1 MSLIKCDD
9 CGSDIS
15 DSSLF
20 CPHCGRPTH
29 LNKAYPHPG
38 EVPEAYTKLAEAVGS
53 KKDVSDASDVSDAT
67 DVDDDGAERARR
79 RNERLKVVLFLAVFV
94 VILGLVLWVYFF
106 MPRPEQEDELLEATE
121 EITVVEDSAS
131 AATPDT
137 APAAPAA
144 PAAPTTPKPGIIAPK
159 AAPAAAPA
167 PKAERAA
174 GEVTMKSLQEQAA
187 HPAEAPAAESP
198 ASPAESTV
206 P

>member
-29 LNKAYPHPG
+29 LNKAYPRPG
-38 EVPEAYTKLAEAVGS
+38 EIPEAYKKMAEVVGS
-53 KKDVSDASDVSDAT
+53 KKNVSDVSDTT
-67 DVDDDGAERARR
+67 DVDEDDAERARR
-79 RNERLKVVLFLAVFV
+79 RNERLKVALFLAVFV

-121 EITVVEDSAS
+121 EITIVEDSAS

-137 APAAPAA
+137 APAAPVV
-144 PAAPTTPKPGIIAPK
+144 PAAAKPAAIAPK
-159 AAPAAAPA
+159 ATQAAAPA

-174 GEVTMKSLQEQAA
+174 GEITMKSLQEQAA

>member
-38 EVPEAYTKLAEAVGS
+38 EVPEAYTKLAEAIKEEPKV
-53 KKDVSDASDVSDAT
+53 AT
-67 DVDDDGAERARR
+67 VAKTATVAADDDGAERARR
-79 RNERLKVVLFLAVFV
+79 RNERLKVILFLAVFV

-121 EITVVEDSAS
+121 EITIVEDSAS

-137 APAAPAA
+137 APVAPAA
-144 PAAPTTPKPGIIAPK
+144 PATPKPGAIAPK

-167 PKAERAA
+167 PKAERSA

>member
-38 EVPEAYTKLAEAVGS
+38 EIPEAYTKLAEAI
-53 KKDVSDASDVSDAT
+53 KDEPKVANVAKTAT
-67 DVDDDGAERARR
+67 VAADDGAERARR
-79 RNERLKVVLFLAVFV
+79 RNERLKVILFLAVFV
-94 VILGLVLWVYFF
+94 IILGLVLWVYFF

-121 EITVVEDSAS
+121 EITIVEDSAS

-137 APAAPAA
+137 APAAPVV
-144 PAAPTTPKPGIIAPK
+144 PAAAKPAAIAPK
-159 AAPAAAPA
+159 ATQAAAPA

-174 GEVTMKSLQEQAA
+174 GEITMKSLQEQAA

>member
-29 LNKAYPHPG
+29 LNKAYPRPG
-38 EVPEAYTKLAEAVGS
+38 EIPEAYTKLAEAIKEEPKVANVA
-53 KKDVSDASDVSDAT
+53 KTAT
-67 DVDDDGAERARR
+67 VAADDDDAEHARR
-79 RNERLKVVLFLAVFV
+79 RNERLKVALFLAVFV

-121 EITVVEDSAS
+121 EITIVEDSAS

-137 APAAPAA
+137 APAAPVV
-144 PAAPTTPKPGIIAPK
+144 PAAAKPAAIAPK
-159 AAPAAAPA
+159 ATQAAAPA

-174 GEVTMKSLQEQAA
+174 GEITMKSLQEQAA

>member
-38 EVPEAYTKLAEAVGS
+38 EVPEAYTKLAEAIKEEPKVANVA
-53 KKDVSDASDVSDAT
+53 KTAT
-67 DVDDDGAERARR
+67 VAADDDDAERARR
-79 RNERLKVVLFLAVFV
+79 RNERLKVALFLAVFV

-121 EITVVEDSAS
+121 EITIVEDSAS

-137 APAAPAA
+137 APAAPVV
-144 PAAPTTPKPGIIAPK
+144 PAAAKPAAIAPK
-159 AAPAAAPA
+159 ATQAATPA

-174 GEVTMKSLQEQAA
+174 GEITMKSLQEQAA
-187 HPAEAPAAESP
+187 HPAEALAAESP

>member
-38 EVPEAYTKLAEAVGS
+38 EVPEAYTKLAEAIKEEPKVANVA
-53 KKDVSDASDVSDAT
+53 KTAT
-67 DVDDDGAERARR
+67 VAADDDDAERARR
-79 RNERLKVVLFLAVFV
+79 RNERLKVALFLAVFV

-121 EITVVEDSAS
+121 EITIVEDSAS

-137 APAAPAA
+137 APAAPVV
-144 PAAPTTPKPGIIAPK
+144 PAAAKPAAIAPK
-159 AAPAAAPA
+159 ATQAAAPA

-174 GEVTMKSLQEQAA
+174 GEITMKSLQEQAA

>member
-67 DVDDDGAERARR
+67 DVDDDGPERARR

-121 EITVVEDSAS
+121 EITIVEDSAS
-131 AATPDT
+131 TATPDS
-137 APAAPAA
+137 APAAPAV
-144 PAAPTTPKPGIIAPK
+144 PAAAKPGAIAPK
-159 AAPAAAPA
+159 ATPAAAPA

-187 HPAEAPAAESP
+187 HPVEAPAAESP

>member
-29 LNKAYPHPG
+29 LNKAYPRPG
-38 EVPEAYTKLAEAVGS
+38 EVPEAYTKLAEAIKEEPKVANVA
-53 KKDVSDASDVSDAT
+53 KTAT
-67 DVDDDGAERARR
+67 VADDDDGAERARR
-79 RNERLKVVLFLAVFV
+79 RNERLKVILFLAVFV

-144 PAAPTTPKPGIIAPK
+144 PATPKPAAIAPK

>member
-29 LNKAYPHPG
+29 LNKAYPRPG
-38 EVPEAYTKLAEAVGS
+38 EVPEAYTKLAEAIRS
-53 KKDVSDASDVSDAT
+53 KKDVSDVSDAT
-67 DVDDDGAERARR
+67 DVDDEDAERARR
-79 RNERLKVVLFLAVFV
+79 RNERLKVALFLAVFV

-106 MPRPEQEDELLEATE
+106 MPRPEQEDELLETAE
-121 EITVVEDSAS
+121 EITIVEDSAS

-137 APAAPAA
+137 APAVPAA
-144 PAAPTTPKPGIIAPK
+144 AKPGAIAPK

-167 PKAERAA
+167 PKAERTA

-187 HPAEAPAAESP
+187 HPVEAPAAESP

>member
-38 EVPEAYTKLAEAVGS
+38 EVPEAYTKLAEAIKEEPKVANVA
-53 KKDVSDASDVSDAT
+53 KTAT
-67 DVDDDGAERARR
+67 VAADDDGDERARR
-79 RNERLKVVLFLAVFV
+79 RNERLKVALFLAVFV

-121 EITVVEDSAS
+121 EITIVEDSAS

-144 PAAPTTPKPGIIAPK
+144 PTPPKPAAIAPK

-187 HPAEAPAAESP
+187 HPAEAPAADSP

>member
-38 EVPEAYTKLAEAVGS
+38 EVPEAYTKLAEAIRS
-53 KKDVSDASDVSDAT
+53 KKDVSDVSDAT

-79 RNERLKVVLFLAVFV
+79 RNERLKVALFLAVFV

-106 MPRPEQEDELLEATE
+106 MPRPEQEDELLETAE

-137 APAAPAA
+137 APAAPAV
-144 PAAPTTPKPGIIAPK
+144 PAAAKPGAIAPK

-167 PKAERAA
+167 PKAERTA

-187 HPAEAPAAESP
+187 HPVEAPAAESP

>member
-29 LNKAYPHPG
+29 LNKAYPRPG
-38 EVPEAYTKLAEAVGS
+38 EIPEAYKKMAEAVGS
-53 KKDVSDASDVSDAT
+53 KKNVSDVSDTT

-79 RNERLKVVLFLAVFV
+79 RNERLKVALFLAVFV

-121 EITVVEDSAS
+121 EITIVEDSAS

-137 APAAPAA
+137 APAAPVV
-144 PAAPTTPKPGIIAPK
+144 PAAAKPAAIAPK
-159 AAPAAAPA
+159 ATQAAAPA

-174 GEVTMKSLQEQAA
+174 GEITMKSLQEQAA

>member
-38 EVPEAYTKLAEAVGS
+38 EVPEAYTKLAEAIKEEPKVANVA
-53 KKDVSDASDVSDAT
+53 KTAT
-67 DVDDDGAERARR
+67 VAADDGAERARR

-121 EITVVEDSAS
+121 EITIVEDSAS
-131 AATPDT
+131 TATPDT
-137 APAAPAA
+137 APAAPAV
-144 PAAPTTPKPGIIAPK
+144 PAAAKPSAIAPK
-159 AAPAAAPA
+159 AAPTAAPA

-187 HPAEAPAAESP
+187 HPVETPAAESP

>member
-38 EVPEAYTKLAEAVGS
+38 EVPEAYTKLAEAIKEEPKV
-53 KKDVSDASDVSDAT
+53 AT
-67 DVDDDGAERARR
+67 VAKTATVAADDDGAERARR
-79 RNERLKVVLFLAVFV
+79 RNERLKVALFLAVFV

-121 EITVVEDSAS
+121 EITIVEDSAS

-137 APAAPAA
+137 APAAPVV
-144 PAAPTTPKPGIIAPK
+144 PAAAKPAAIAPK
-159 AAPAAAPA
+159 ATQAAAPA

-174 GEVTMKSLQEQAA
+174 GEITMKSLQEQAA

>member
-29 LNKAYPHPG
+29 LNKAYPRPG

-67 DVDDDGAERARR
+67 DVDEDDAERARR
-79 RNERLKVVLFLAVFV
+79 RNERLKVALFLAVFV

-121 EITVVEDSAS
+121 EITIVEDSAS

-137 APAAPAA
+137 APAAPVV
-144 PAAPTTPKPGIIAPK
+144 PAAAKPAAIAPK
-159 AAPAAAPA
+159 ATQAAAPA

-174 GEVTMKSLQEQAA
+174 GEITMKSRQEQAA

>member
-67 DVDDDGAERARR
+67 DVDDDGPERARR

-121 EITVVEDSAS
+121 EITIVEDSAS

-144 PAAPTTPKPGIIAPK
+144 PATPKPGAIAPK

-187 HPAEAPAAESP
+187 HPVEAPAAESP

>member
-38 EVPEAYTKLAEAVGS
+38 EVPEAYTKLAEAIKEEPTVANVA
-53 KKDVSDASDVSDAT
+53 KTAT
-67 DVDDDGAERARR
+67 VAADDGAERARR
-79 RNERLKVVLFLAVFV
+79 RNERLKVILFLAVFV

-131 AATPDT
+131 TATPDT

-144 PAAPTTPKPGIIAPK
+144 PATPKPGAIAPK

>member
-29 LNKAYPHPG
+29 LNKAYPRPG
-38 EVPEAYTKLAEAVGS
+38 EVPEAYTKLAEAIRS
-53 KKDVSDASDVSDAT
+53 KKDVSDVSDVSDAT
-67 DVDDDGAERARR
+67 DVDDEDAERARR
-79 RNERLKVVLFLAVFV
+79 RNERLKVILFLAVFV

-121 EITVVEDSAS
+121 EITIVEDSAS

-137 APAAPAA
+137 APAAPAV
-144 PAAPTTPKPGIIAPK
+144 PATPKPGAIAPK

>member
-29 LNKAYPHPG
+29 LNKAYPRPG
-38 EVPEAYTKLAEAVGS
+38 EVPEAYTKLAEAIRS
-53 KKDVSDASDVSDAT
+53 KKDVSDVSDVSDAT

-121 EITVVEDSAS
+121 EIAIVEDSAS
-131 AATPDT
+131 TASPDT
-137 APAAPAA
+137 APAAPAV
-144 PAAPTTPKPGIIAPK
+144 PAAAKPGAIAPK
-159 AAPAAAPA
+159 AAPTAAPA

-187 HPAEAPAAESP
+187 HPVEAPAAESP

>member
-53 KKDVSDASDVSDAT
+53 KKDVSDVSDVSDAT
-67 DVDDDGAERARR
+67 DVDDEDAERARR

-121 EITVVEDSAS
+121 EITIVEDSAS
-131 AATPDT
+131 TATPDT
-137 APAAPAA
+137 APAA
-144 PAAPTTPKPGIIAPK
+144 PAAPTTPKPGAIAPK
-159 AAPAAAPA
+159 VAPAAAPA

>member
-67 DVDDDGAERARR
+67 DVDEDGAERARR
-79 RNERLKVVLFLAVFV
+79 RNERLKVALFLAVFV

-121 EITVVEDSAS
+121 EITIVEDSAS

-137 APAAPAA
+137 APAA

-187 HPAEAPAAESP
+187 HPVETPAAESP

>member
-29 LNKAYPHPG
+29 LNKAYPRPG
-38 EVPEAYTKLAEAVGS
+38 EIPEAYKKMAEVVGS
-53 KKDVSDASDVSDAT
+53 KKNVSDVSDTT
-67 DVDDDGAERARR
+67 DVDEDGAERARH
-79 RNERLKVVLFLAVFV
+79 RNERLKVILFLAVFV

-121 EITVVEDSAS
+121 EITIVEDSAS

-137 APAAPAA
+137 APAAPVV
-144 PAAPTTPKPGIIAPK
+144 PAAAKPAAIAPK
-159 AAPAAAPA
+159 ATQAAAPA

-174 GEVTMKSLQEQAA
+174 GEITMKSLQEQAA

>member
-29 LNKAYPHPG
+29 LNKAYPRPG
-38 EVPEAYTKLAEAVGS
+38 EVPEAYTKLAEAIKEEPKVANVA
-53 KKDVSDASDVSDAT
+53 KTAT
-67 DVDDDGAERARR
+67 VAADEDGAERARR
-79 RNERLKVVLFLAVFV
+79 RNERLKVALFLAVFV

-121 EITVVEDSAS
+121 EITIVEDSAS
-131 AATPDT
+131 AATPDS
-137 APAAPAA
+137 APAA

>member
-29 LNKAYPHPG
+29 LNKAYPRPG
-38 EVPEAYTKLAEAVGS
+38 EVPEAYTKLAEAIKEEPKVANVA
-53 KKDVSDASDVSDAT
+53 KTAT
-67 DVDDDGAERARR
+67 VAADDDDAERARR
-79 RNERLKVVLFLAVFV
+79 RNERLKVALFLAVFV

-121 EITVVEDSAS
+121 EITIVEDSAS

-137 APAAPAA
+137 APAAPVV
-144 PAAPTTPKPGIIAPK
+144 
-159 AAPAAAPA
+159 PAAAKPA
-167 PKAERAA
+167 AYA
-174 GEVTMKSLQEQAA
+174 AA
-187 HPAEAPAAESP
+187 HYHAVSVVFCHIWK
-198 ASPAESTV
+198 SVSYS
-206 P
+206 

>member
-67 DVDDDGAERARR
+67 DVDEDGAERARR

-121 EITVVEDSAS
+121 EITIVEDSAS

-137 APAAPAA
+137 APAA

>member
-29 LNKAYPHPG
+29 LNKAYPRPG
-38 EVPEAYTKLAEAVGS
+38 EVPKAYTKLAEAIRS
-53 KKDVSDASDVSDAT
+53 KKDVSDVSDVSDAT
-67 DVDDDGAERARR
+67 DVDDEDAERARR
-79 RNERLKVVLFLAVFV
+79 RNERLKVILFLAVFV

-121 EITVVEDSAS
+121 EITIVEDSAS

-137 APAAPAA
+137 APAAPAV
-144 PAAPTTPKPGIIAPK
+144 PATPKPGAIAPK

>member
-29 LNKAYPHPG
+29 LNKAYPRPG
-38 EVPEAYTKLAEAVGS
+38 EVPEAYTKLAEAIRS
-53 KKDVSDASDVSDAT
+53 KKDVSDVSDVSDAT
-67 DVDDDGAERARR
+67 DVDYEDAERARR

-106 MPRPEQEDELLEATE
+106 MPRPEQEDELSEATE
-121 EITVVEDSAS
+121 EITIVEDSAS

-137 APAAPAA
+137 APAAPAV
-144 PAAPTTPKPGIIAPK
+144 PAAAKPGAIAPK

-187 HPAEAPAAESP
+187 HPVEAPAAESP

>member
-29 LNKAYPHPG
+29 LNKAYPRPG

-67 DVDDDGAERARR
+67 DVDEDGAERARR
-79 RNERLKVVLFLAVFV
+79 RNERLKVALFLAVFV

-121 EITVVEDSAS
+121 EITIVEDSAS

-144 PAAPTTPKPGIIAPK
+144 PTTPKLGIIAPK

>member
-29 LNKAYPHPG
+29 LNKAYPRPG
-38 EVPEAYTKLAEAVGS
+38 EVPEAYTKLAEAIRS

-121 EITVVEDSAS
+121 EITIVEDSAS
-131 AATPDT
+131 TATPDT
-137 APAAPAA
+137 APAAPAV
-144 PAAPTTPKPGIIAPK
+144 PAAAKQGAIAPK

-174 GEVTMKSLQEQAA
+174 REVTMKSLQEQAA
-187 HPAEAPAAESP
+187 HPVEAPAAESP
-198 ASPAESTV
+198 ASPAEATV

>member
-29 LNKAYPHPG
+29 LNKAYPRPG
-38 EVPEAYTKLAEAVGS
+38 EVPEAYTKLAEAIKEEPKVANVA
-53 KKDVSDASDVSDAT
+53 KTAT
-67 DVDDDGAERARR
+67 VAADDDDAERARR
-79 RNERLKVVLFLAVFV
+79 RNERLKVALFLAVFV

-121 EITVVEDSAS
+121 EITIVEDSAS

-137 APAAPAA
+137 APAAPVV
-144 PAAPTTPKPGIIAPK
+144 PAAAKPAAIAPK
-159 AAPAAAPA
+159 ATQAAAPA

-174 GEVTMKSLQEQAA
+174 GEITMKSLQGQAA

>member
-29 LNKAYPHPG
+29 LNKAYPRPG

-79 RNERLKVVLFLAVFV
+79 RNERLKVILFLAVFV

-121 EITVVEDSAS
+121 EIAIVEDSAS
-131 AATPDT
+131 TATPDT

-144 PAAPTTPKPGIIAPK
+144 PATPKPGAIAPK

-167 PKAERAA
+167 AKAERAA

-187 HPAEAPAAESP
+187 HPVETPAAESP

>member
-38 EVPEAYTKLAEAVGS
+38 EVPEAYTKLAEAIKEEPKVANVA
-53 KKDVSDASDVSDAT
+53 KTAT
-67 DVDDDGAERARR
+67 VAAENDGAERARR

-121 EITVVEDSAS
+121 EITIVEDSAS

-144 PAAPTTPKPGIIAPK
+144 PATPKPGAIAPK

>member
-38 EVPEAYTKLAEAVGS
+38 EIPEAYTKLAEAVGS

-67 DVDDDGAERARR
+67 DVDDDGPERARR

-121 EITVVEDSAS
+121 EITIVEDSAS

-144 PAAPTTPKPGIIAPK
+144 PATPKPGAIAPK

-187 HPAEAPAAESP
+187 HPVEAPAAESP

>member
-38 EVPEAYTKLAEAVGS
+38 EIPEAYTKLAEAVGS

-79 RNERLKVVLFLAVFV
+79 RNERLKVILFLAVFV

-121 EITVVEDSAS
+121 EITIVEDSAS

-144 PAAPTTPKPGIIAPK
+144 PATPKPGIIAPK

>member
-53 KKDVSDASDVSDAT
+53 KKNVSDASDVSDAT

-121 EITVVEDSAS
+121 EITIVEDSAS

-137 APAAPAA
+137 APAAPAV
-144 PAAPTTPKPGIIAPK
+144 PATPKPGIIAPK

>member
-38 EVPEAYTKLAEAVGS
+38 EIPEAYTKLAEAVGS

-67 DVDDDGAERARR
+67 DVDEDGAERARR

-121 EITVVEDSAS
+121 EITIVEDSAS

-144 PAAPTTPKPGIIAPK
+144 PATPKPGAIAPK
-159 AAPAAAPA
+159 AAPTAAPA

-187 HPAEAPAAESP
+187 HPVETPAAESP

>member
-38 EVPEAYTKLAEAVGS
+38 EVPEAYTKLAEAIKEEPKVANVA
-53 KKDVSDASDVSDAT
+53 KTAT
-67 DVDDDGAERARR
+67 VAADDGAERARR

-121 EITVVEDSAS
+121 EITIVEDSAS
-131 AATPDT
+131 TATPDT

-144 PAAPTTPKPGIIAPK
+144 PATPKPGIIAPK

-167 PKAERAA
+167 PKAERSA

>member
-29 LNKAYPHPG
+29 LNKAYPRPG
-38 EVPEAYTKLAEAVGS
+38 EVPEAYTKLAEAIKEEPKVANVANVA
-53 KKDVSDASDVSDAT
+53 KTAT
-67 DVDDDGAERARR
+67 VAADDDDAERARR
-79 RNERLKVVLFLAVFV
+79 RNERLKVILFLAVFV

-121 EITVVEDSAS
+121 EITIVEDSAS

-137 APAAPAA
+137 APAAPVV
-144 PAAPTTPKPGIIAPK
+144 PAAAKPAAIAPK
-159 AAPAAAPA
+159 ATQAAAPA

-174 GEVTMKSLQEQAA
+174 GEITMKSLQEQAA

>member
-29 LNKAYPHPG
+29 LNKAYPRPG
-38 EVPEAYTKLAEAVGS
+38 EVPEAYTKLAEAIKEEPKVANVA
-53 KKDVSDASDVSDAT
+53 KTAT
-67 DVDDDGAERARR
+67 VAAEDGAERARR
-79 RNERLKVVLFLAVFV
+79 RNERLKVVLFLAVFI

-121 EITVVEDSAS
+121 EITIVEDSAS
-131 AATPDT
+131 TAMSDT
-137 APAAPAA
+137 APAAPTVPSA
-144 PAAPTTPKPGIIAPK
+144 PKPGVIVPK

-167 PKAERAA
+167 PKTERAA

-187 HPAEAPAAESP
+187 HPVEAPAAETP